1 MRATNAGPSFCL
13 RYNSPLPA
21 GYERLLCGAGH
32 IWGRSHMTSGRP
44 MGTLVIKHNARGGGS
59 RSAVPP
65 RHSSAVMSHRVKNLA
80 SALAYSIY
88 DTLCQQF
95 MIRSRCIIF
104 TQPIC
109 ILSVRPLL
117 LHYWCDRGI
126 VVLLLIFEAGLIV
139 YTFKIVYCVLCMCMS
154 FWLCLCQSV
163 VLF

>member
-1 MRATNAGPSFCL
+1 
-13 RYNSPLPA
+13 
-21 GYERLLCGAGH
+21 
-32 IWGRSHMTSGRP
+32 MTSGRP
-44 MGTLVIKHNARGGGS
+44 MGRLVIKHNARGGGS

-139 YTFKIVYCVLCMCMS
+139 YTFKVVYCVLCMFVRVCACLFDFVYVKPLCCSKYS
-154 FWLCLCQSV
+154 FQENWFCIGLRWLV
-163 VLF
+163 T